1 MNKVTNTTDQ
11 DPTITLLDIIG
22 SPSMGIERMAAP
34 YLIVLLLILAIPVGA
49 IFIVM
54 HFIVKFW

>member
-1 MNKVTNTTDQ
+1 MNLKNKSAIVLE
-11 DPTITLLDIIG
+11 TIGALLCG
-22 SPSMGIERMAAP
+22 VP

-49 IFIVM
+49 IFAVM